1 MSDNAQTTPTL
12 TLFANSA
19 PVVQEIYQ
27 RITAALHEI
36 GPFTEEPKKT
46 SIHLVRKSGFG
57 GIHPRKHF
65 LILNVRLARALQ
77 EDPRLAKTEQVSR
90 NRYHNEI
97 KIATPNEVD
106 GELIAWLKEAYTL
119 V

>member
-1 MSDNAQTTPTL
+1 MSNSEPTVL
-12 TLFANSA
+12 SLFANSA
-19 PVVQEIYQ
+19 PLVQEIYQ
-27 RITAALHEI
+27 CITAALHEI

-65 LILNVRLARALQ
+65 LILTLRLARAL
-77 EDPRLAKTEQVSR
+77 EEEPRLAKTEQVSR

-97 KIATPNEVD
+97 KLEQPDEVD
-106 GELIAWLKEAYTL
+106 DRVKSWLREAYEL
-119 V
+119 

>member
-1 MSDNAQTTPTL
+1 MSNSEPTVL

-27 RITAALHEI
+27 RITAALDEI
-36 GPFTEEPKKT
+36 GPFSEQPKKT

-65 LILNVRLARALQ
+65 LILNVRLARALA

-97 KIATPNEVD
+97 KLEQPDEVD
-106 GELIAWLKEAYTL
+106 ESIKSWLREAYEL
-119 V
+119 